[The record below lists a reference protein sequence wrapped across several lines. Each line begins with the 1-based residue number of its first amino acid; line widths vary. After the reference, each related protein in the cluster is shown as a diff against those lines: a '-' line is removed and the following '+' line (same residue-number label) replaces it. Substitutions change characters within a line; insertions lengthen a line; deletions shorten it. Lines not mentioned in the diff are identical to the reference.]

1 MNTYYLGLDLNLPQN
16 IKILKVKKE
25 LGFSGFGLYVEIL
38 LKLAQS
44 PSYELAITDYELLAY
59 EFRLDT
65 KYIKSLVENY
75 DLFVIENGKFYCQ
88 DVKTK
93 MNKLEEKK
101 EAGRVA
107 GLASGE
113 ARKKKMNG
121 RSTSVQTVVEQE
133 KERKGNKEK
142 EINKVN
148 NTPSLDGLN
157 EQVKDLFLSWLEN
170 RKKLKKP
177 ATDEATRLAIK
188 KLNSFSL
195 DVQKQMLET
204 SILSG
209 WTDFYPPKQTFNS
222 SNSQPTTNNHNQ
234 VSKFQALEETREA
247 FDKRIDKL
255 EEERGE
261 RFKRVYTEPN
271 KPLPFPKPEFKNI

>member
-1 MNTYYLGLDLNLPQN
+1 MNNNYIGVDLDLFRQP
-16 IKILKVKKE
+16 KIQRLELK
-25 LGFSGFGLYVEIL
+25 LGKAGVALYLQIC
-38 LKLAQS
+38 LKLAETEGKL
-44 PSYELAITDYELLAY
+44 YLDDLAILSREFFIQEETIKQVLEFPELFILKDNFY
-59 EFRLDT
+59 SCDWVT
-65 KYIKSLVENY
+65 IKIKAS
-75 DLFVIENGKFYCQ
+75 K
-88 DVKTK
+88 
-93 MNKLEEKK
+93 EKSQK
-101 EAGRVA
+101 
-107 GLASGE
+107 
-113 ARKKKMNG
+113 ARKAILYRWRNNQ
-121 RSTSVQTVVEQE
+121 SNTDVLETNNQSNTI
-133 KERKGNKEK
+133 KEK
-142 EINKVN
+142 EIKENKNKVN

-234 VSKFQALEETREA
+234 VSKFQSLEETREA
-247 FDKRIDKL
+247 FDKRIDIL